1 MRCVTTWL
9 PTTPTPARPWTCFA
23 VYIEMTQNISH
34 YNPFQGLERAGSRR
48 HRGGLAQRGQPLRG
62 FGRNLIE
69 SGDGQSLVVAIDQL
83 AQLDKAGLKAA
94 YKEQLRRPRDA
105 ERASGA
111 GLGLI
116 DIARKSSAPLQAS
129 LQPAADGRSFF
140 SLRAVI

>member
-1 MRCVTTWL
+1 MAAFEGKVAIVTGASSGIGKATAL
-9 PTTPTPARPWTCFA
+9 ILAERGATVVVARNETDGRY
-23 VYIEMTQNISH
+23 VVS
-34 YNPFQGLERAGSRR
+34 AG
-48 HRGGLAQRGQPLRG
+48 
-62 FGRNLIE
+62 NLIE

-116 DIARKSSAPLQAS
+116 DIARKSSEPLKAS
-129 LQPAADGRSFF
+129 LQTVANGRSFI
-140 SLRAVI
+140 SLSAVI